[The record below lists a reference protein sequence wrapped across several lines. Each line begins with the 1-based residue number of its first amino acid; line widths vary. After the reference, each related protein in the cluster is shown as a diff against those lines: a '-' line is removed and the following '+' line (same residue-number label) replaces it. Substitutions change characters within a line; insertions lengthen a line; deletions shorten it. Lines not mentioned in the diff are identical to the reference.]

1 MRGGVERGEFASILT
16 GDFFGGAYIP
26 MSVKELEAEIMRL
39 APKDQAYL
47 FEKLIHVLEVDEEPL
62 TNEELDRRANDLRT
76 GRVQG
81 IPAEEM
87 MSSARRLL

>member
-1 MRGGVERGEFASILT
+1 
-16 GDFFGGAYIP
+16 

-47 FEKLIHVLEVDEEPL
+47 FDKLLHVLEVDEGPL
-62 TNEELDRRANDLRT
+62 TNEELDRRADDLRT

-87 MSSARRLL
+87 MAAARKLL

>member
-1 MRGGVERGEFASILT
+1 
-16 GDFFGGAYIP
+16 
-26 MSVKELEAEIMRL
+26 MSVKELEAEIVRL

-47 FEKLIHVLEVDEEPL
+47 FGRLLHVLEINEGPL
-62 TNEELDRRANDLRT
+62 TNEELDRRADDLRT

-87 MSSARRLL
+87 MSSSRRLL